1 MSIGCV
7 NGNAHTCFELHYSRF
22 FQIALSHFYLADVTR
37 QLRGHAEQIY
47 AQANPREVDP
57 AGIAGEVRGALA
69 QQPIRARRGEQAEED
84 EEREELADEEDG
96 R

>member
-22 FQIALSHFYLADVTR
+22 FQIALSREQLVHRGICHFP
-37 QLRGHAEQIY
+37 

-84 EEREELADEEDG
+84 EERE
-96 R
+96 